1 MYNISEWRILQT
13 SRDTFYHYVIILCF
27 TKYFTCFKENV
38 VARYKGTLGASTSV
52 LRSALGACVRDLF
65 GITVTSYL
73 VRYNG
78 FLASPCIVG
87 VPRSV

>member
-1 MYNISEWRILQT
+1 MWWLA
-13 SRDTFYHYVIILCF
+13 
-27 TKYFTCFKENV
+27 K
-38 VARYKGTLGASTSV
+38 ATLIASTS
-52 LRSALGACVRDLF
+52 LLWSALGVCVRDLF